1 MGTFAKKLLNFFHPL
16 LRPLAH
22 AYLAGER
29 VYSRQGITV
38 RISPGVF
45 HPGFF
50 FSTRVLSDYLQKQDL
65 RNRKVLEL
73 GAGSG
78 YLSIFCAQK
87 GARITA
93 TDINPQALKNC
104 VDNARR
110 NNVAV
115 NVVESDLFDRVHA
128 DEFDLIIINPPYYP
142 KTVKDSRD
150 MAWYCGENF
159 EYFEKLSTQLSEKR
173 KAATQVI
180 MILSEDC
187 DLKTIGGIFN
197 SRRLHLKEIS
207 AVQKLGEW
215 NYIFEIRNE

>member
-1 MGTFAKKLLNFFHPL
+1 MRTFAKKLLNFFHPL
-16 LRPLAH
+16 LRPLAQ

-29 VYSRQGITV
+29 AYSRQGITV

-50 FSTRVLSDYLQKQDL
+50 FSTRVLSDYLQSQDL

-78 YLSIFCAQK
+78 YLSIYCSK
-87 GARITA
+87 RGARVTA

-110 NNVAV
+110 NKVAV
-115 NVVESDLFDRVHA
+115 DVVESDLFDRVA
-128 DEFDLIIINPPYYP
+128 PDEFDLIIINPPYYP
-142 KTVKDSRD
+142 KAVRDNRD

-159 EYFEKLSTQLSEKR
+159 EYFEKLSVQLKEKR
-173 KAATQVI
+173 KTANQVI

-197 SRRLHLKEIS
+197 SQRLHLKEIF
-207 AVQKLGEW
+207 AMQKLGEW
-215 NYIFEIRNE
+215 NYIFEIRSE